1 MQSLGLFSDVFF
13 HSMRYLQQQ
22 FETQRGAAAA
32 AAAASSSSRHQ
43 QQHAHSNNTNPY
55 SSSSFHQQLRR
66 RSSSSSS
73 SAAASLAMECVISRL
88 LPGLLHPRLTVLSLR
103 SIRSLFKPPIYR
115 TYFFP
120 ISVGSTL
127 SATPP
132 TPEPSP

>member
-32 AAAASSSSRHQ
+32 AAAASSSSRHHQ
-43 QQHAHSNNTNPY
+43 QQHSHSNNTNNPY

-103 SIRSLFKPPIYR
+103 SIRS
-115 TYFFP
+115 FF
-120 ISVGSTL
+120 
-127 SATPP
+127 
-132 TPEPSP
+132 